1 MTRGHLHSNSSC
13 LRPDYHVMFDYKEK
27 NKVDVSWISDNYGSF
42 FLYSLRIYFPPH
54 SKYIVRADD
63 EQVGLSM
70 ARTRQ
75 DRIMEPFCLFN
86 EAYSIPIRFSIR
98 SDFNA
103 GLCGP

>member
-1 MTRGHLHSNSSC
+1 MC
-13 LRPDYHVMFDYKEK
+13 
-27 NKVDVSWISDNYGSF
+27 
-42 FLYSLRIYFPPH
+42 SLRIYFPPQ

-63 EQVGLSM
+63 EQVGLSI

-75 DRIMEPFCLFN
+75 DRIMEHFCLFN

-103 GLCGP
+103 GPFYIHKWTNFLSTNCQCQ

>member
-1 MTRGHLHSNSSC
+1 MLCLTIKRKTKSMFRGFLTIMQ
-13 LRPDYHVMFDYKEK
+13 V
-27 NKVDVSWISDNYGSF
+27 

-75 DRIMEPFCLFN
+75 DRIMDPFCLFN